1 MILLTLFDHIGK
13 YIHINNSFIY
23 LYIWLTSFSKVNI
36 LIHLLLVY
44 N

>member
-1 MILLTLFDHIGK
+1 MILLTLFDYITK

-23 LYIWLTSFSKVNI
+23 LYIWLASLSKINI